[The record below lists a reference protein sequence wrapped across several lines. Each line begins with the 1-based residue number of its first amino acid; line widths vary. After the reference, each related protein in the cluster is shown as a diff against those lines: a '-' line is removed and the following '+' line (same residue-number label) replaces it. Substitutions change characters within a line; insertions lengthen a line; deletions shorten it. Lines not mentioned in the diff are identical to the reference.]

1 MNKNLKETFI
11 LIVVV
16 LVLMATIAINFVAV
30 MKYEILEKT
39 YETVKNQYE
48 IELEQREYEL
58 QVLKDHNLRLEEMIK
73 EKSVITDKE

>member
-30 MKYEILEKT
+30 MKYEILERT
-39 YETVKNQYE
+39 YETVKSQYE

-58 QVLKDHNLRLEEMIK
+58 QILKDHNLRLEEMIK
-73 EKSVITDKE
+73 EESVVNR